1 MTVSLGRG
9 SIGGM
14 AEEAYS
20 LSSRNGSSRGEV
32 EGRQLLNFLI
42 SIPTIL
48 EKRKIVG

>member
-1 MTVSLGRG
+1 MTVSFGWG

-32 EGRQLLNFLI
+32 EGRQLLIFLI
-42 SIPTIL
+42 RIPIL
-48 EKRKIVG
+48 GKREIFG